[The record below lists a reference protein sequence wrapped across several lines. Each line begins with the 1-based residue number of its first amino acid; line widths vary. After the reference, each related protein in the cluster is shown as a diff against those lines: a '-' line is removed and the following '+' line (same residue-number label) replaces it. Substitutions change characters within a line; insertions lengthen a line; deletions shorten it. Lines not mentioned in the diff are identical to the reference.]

1 LKKTEKNLAISKFN
15 IKINSASYLPRVG
28 LTSSYGWNKSQNP
41 ATSFLAQSSSNG
53 LNAGLNLTWNIFDG
67 GSTKT
72 RVANS
77 KIAVENQQIL
87 LQQQHET
94 LENTLKNT
102 WSLYNNKLF
111 VLRAQE
117 KNVIS
122 SQNNFDRTKE
132 RYNLGQVTS
141 IEFRQAQ
148 INFINSK
155 TAYNNTK
162 FDAKLIELE
171 LLQLS
176 GELLNT
182 EI

>member
-1 LKKTEKNLAISKFN
+1 M
-15 IKINSASYLPRVG
+15 
-28 LTSSYGWNKSQNP
+28 
-41 ATSFLAQSSSNG
+41 
-53 LNAGLNLTWNIFDG
+53 
-67 GSTKT
+67 
-72 RVANS
+72 
-77 KIAVENQQIL
+77 
-87 LQQQHET
+87 
-94 LENTLKNT
+94 
-102 WSLYNNKLF
+102 F
-111 VLRAQE
+111 VLSAQE
-117 KNVIS
+117 KNVAS

-148 INFINSK
+148 INFINAK

-162 FDAKLIELE
+162 FEAKLIELE